1 MISPEERT
9 KPCYLVQSRLNET
22 ACTARLRLHDNSPN
36 HSLSIS
42 LTHSKPHHAA
52 SPDSTSAVHGSNA
65 YLYWLDVPKLT
76 PSPQSTSGA
85 TYSGVPHLPLYQARE
100 MSSEGSR
107 GRVALGSQS
116 AAEMLTLS
124 LSVALALYTPNSNPQ
139 RMGSRARRTLGRSA
153 SHLALYYNTRVPNRF
168 ELATA
173 NRLYKLAL

>member
-1 MISPEERT
+1 MHGH
-9 KPCYLVQSRLNET
+9 
-22 ACTARLRLHDNSPN
+22 LRLHDNSPN
-36 HSLSIS
+36 HSLSRTAS
-42 LTHSKPHHAA
+42 LITRLP
-52 SPDSTSAVHGSNA
+52 SPDSRPAEHGSNA

-116 AAEMLTLS
+116 AAEMLTPS